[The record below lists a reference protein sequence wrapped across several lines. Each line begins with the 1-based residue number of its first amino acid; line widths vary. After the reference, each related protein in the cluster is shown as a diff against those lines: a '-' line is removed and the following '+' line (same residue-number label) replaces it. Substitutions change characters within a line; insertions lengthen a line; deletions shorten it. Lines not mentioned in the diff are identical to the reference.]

1 MATKTYQLETLTCP
15 SCMAKIQNA
24 LGRTAGVKEAEV
36 LFNSSKARVSFDE
49 EVVASEGIKK
59 VIETLGYKVLG
70 EK

>member
-1 MATKTYQLETLTCP
+1 
-15 SCMAKIQNA
+15 MAKIQNA

-49 EVVASEGIKK
+49 EVVGSEGIKK